1 MIRHLFVLNV
11 LIFLLISFPAFLINN
26 EASASA
32 PAPTVSTFTIE
43 SSKDD
48 AWSKKDDVNWADDKY
63 YLSRADRIA
72 GCRWRIDIP
81 KGSSIL
87 HAYFVCRARSDS
99 ADVNNVVRIQVF
111 DQDSCD
117 DFDDIFWDW
126 PVMEEYVDWQLPSFS
141 KDIWYTS
148 PDIKSLIQAYV
159 NRTGYKSGNYI
170 GLRFEPQKTSPAEHE
185 VWSWDGDV
193 ESAAKLE
200 VTYIPPQ
207 PPFAD
212 FTYVPSNPLV
222 NENVVFNASASYS
235 LNGSI
240 TKYCWNFSDGTP
252 IVNETDSIITHKFE
266 NKGLYEV
273 TLTVV
278 DSNGLTNST
287 TKTVEVYE
295 SLPPTATFTYF
306 PINPLVNESII
317 FNASESSDP
326 NGYISIYKWDFGDG
340 NITLTTTT
348 VVSHVYYEPGEYNV
362 NLTVTDNDNESSSV
376 WKVLCINLH
385 DIAVIG
391 VNIQCREVQIGQL
404 TNITVTVKNG
414 GTTPES
420 FNVTVFCNETIVGRQ
435 IVIDLPSGT
444 NKTLIFQWNTSDV
457 SDTANFTVRAEASI
471 VSGEQNVEDNT
482 YPAGTIRV
490 VKVEDNALPSSQLDW
505 RWMLIGILSA
515 ILLGTGFAW
524 KRRAKPKV
532 KGFEFF
538 DEITGGG
545 IPDSFSV
552 LILGNPGSGKSVL
565 CQQLNYK
572 FLSTGKPCIYVT
584 YDCFPNEIRE
594 NIKCFHWDI
603 SKYEKEGKFVFI
615 DCFSPIAKVRSE
627 EKFFLNQPFSL
638 SELGIVMSKA
648 VNETGDA
655 PKVFLDSIG
664 SLLTY
669 VDSQKVLEFLQA
681 RSARIKGING
691 TFIFTVGKETIKSDL
706 VNLLEEVV
714 DCVIELD
721 VKISGERVVR
731 KMRIK
736 KMRGKKTSEKWVRFE
751 IIPERGIVFP
761 V

>member
-1 MIRHLFVLNV
+1 
-11 LIFLLISFPAFLINN
+11 
-26 EASASA
+26 
-32 PAPTVSTFTIE
+32 
-43 SSKDD
+43 
-48 AWSKKDDVNWADDKY
+48 
-63 YLSRADRIA
+63 
-72 GCRWRIDIP
+72 
-81 KGSSIL
+81 
-87 HAYFVCRARSDS
+87 
-99 ADVNNVVRIQVF
+99 
-111 DQDSCD
+111 
-117 DFDDIFWDW
+117 
-126 PVMEEYVDWQLPSFS
+126 
-141 KDIWYTS
+141 
-148 PDIKSLIQAYV
+148 
-159 NRTGYKSGNYI
+159 
-170 GLRFEPQKTSPAEHE
+170 
-185 VWSWDGDV
+185 
-193 ESAAKLE
+193 
-200 VTYIPPQ
+200 
-207 PPFAD
+207 
-212 FTYVPSNPLV
+212 
-222 NENVVFNASASYS
+222 
-235 LNGSI
+235 
-240 TKYCWNFSDGTP
+240 
-252 IVNETDSIITHKFE
+252 
-266 NKGLYEV
+266 
-273 TLTVV
+273 
-278 DSNGLTNST
+278 
-287 TKTVEVYE
+287 
-295 SLPPTATFTYF
+295 
-306 PINPLVNESII
+306 
-317 FNASESSDP
+317 
-326 NGYISIYKWDFGDG
+326 
-340 NITLTTTT
+340 
-348 VVSHVYYEPGEYNV
+348 
-362 NLTVTDNDNESSSV
+362 
-376 WKVLCINLH
+376 
-385 DIAVIG
+385 
-391 VNIQCREVQIGQL
+391 
-404 TNITVTVKNG
+404 
-414 GTTPES
+414 
-420 FNVTVFCNETIVGRQ
+420 
-435 IVIDLPSGT
+435 
-444 NKTLIFQWNTSDV
+444 
-457 SDTANFTVRAEASI
+457 
-471 VSGEQNVEDNT
+471 
-482 YPAGTIRV
+482 
-490 VKVEDNALPSSQLDW
+490 VKVEDNVLPSSQLDW

-603 SKYEKEGKFVFI
+603 SKYEKEEQFVFI

-664 SLLTY
+664 SLLTH

-751 IIPERGIVFP
+751 IIPGRGIVFP